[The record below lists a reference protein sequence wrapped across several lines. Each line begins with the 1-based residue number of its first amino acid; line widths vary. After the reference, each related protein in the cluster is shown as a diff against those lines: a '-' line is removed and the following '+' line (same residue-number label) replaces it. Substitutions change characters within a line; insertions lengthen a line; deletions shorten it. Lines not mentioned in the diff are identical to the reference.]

1 MKQGNEYTI
10 GQALRYKQSADKEAI
25 ARFVFRVHITNI
37 DYGAELV
44 GIDYDDPTDI
54 SGTSCLYDK
63 IEITNDKVYNLQGR
77 EVVAPSRHGL
87 YIVNGKKIKL

>member
-1 MKQGNEYTI
+1 
-10 GQALRYKQSADKEAI
+10 
-25 ARFVFRVHITNI
+25 
-37 DYGAELV
+37 LV